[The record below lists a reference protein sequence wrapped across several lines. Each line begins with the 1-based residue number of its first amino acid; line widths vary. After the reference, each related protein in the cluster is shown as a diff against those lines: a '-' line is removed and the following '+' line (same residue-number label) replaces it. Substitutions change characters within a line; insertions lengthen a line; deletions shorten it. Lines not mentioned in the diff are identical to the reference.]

1 MGSQLIWNERYNLGV
16 DIVDR
21 EHKKLFSILNKLFDI
36 GQQEEK
42 VNGSARKQSSILK
55 TTPFNILLMR
65 KFIWPLLIIRK

>member
-16 DIVDR
+16 DIIDR

-42 VNGSARKQSSILK
+42 SQIGKA
-55 TTPFNILLMR
+55 
-65 KFIWPLLIIRK
+65 